1 MTPFSPM
8 ALNNLNNPYSPQPAT
23 PLGSTSGED
32 VFNLNNTSYVVDNTG
47 GVNVVT
53 TMEDVTSGQQVV
65 MTSADLNPHD
75 RSRHSSAES
84 DPNLVKSAP
93 MSPHG
98 GHLGGGGGHGHH
110 LHHHHHHPHLHG
122 HPQNSYVDLGGQ
134 RLRHQSAGNP
144 PNPAFATLKPPDWM
158 HTDQNLM
165 QNFVTNSD
173 ELQEA
178 MLDQSRPQ
186 SVPICEMASVVVTSG
201 MEFLP
206 DSILETEPR
215 GNKTSGDLVIGAAA
229 AELNNHV
236 VTSTAAGNSAGAND
250 DLDLT
255 LSALKDCD
263 KDFKKFVQEVE
274 NNGSK

>member
-32 VFNLNNTSYVVDNTG
+32 VFNLNNTSYVVDNSS
-47 GVNVVT
+47 VNVVAA
-53 TMEDVTSGQQVV
+53 MEDAVNSQQVV
-65 MTSADLNPHD
+65 LAPND

-98 GHLGGGGGHGHH
+98 HHGLGGHH
-110 LHHHHHHPHLHG
+110 LHHHHH
-122 HPQNSYVDLGGQ
+122 QNSYTDSIGGQ

-144 PNPAFATLKPPDWM
+144 PNPAFATLKPPEWLHQDP
-158 HTDQNLM
+158 NLM

-178 MLDQSRPQ
+178 MLGQSRPQ

-206 DSILETEPR
+206 SSILETEPR
-215 GNKTSGDLVIGAAA
+215 GNKTSSDLVIGAAD
-229 AELNNHV
+229 LTNNHV
-236 VTSTAAGNSAGAND
+236 VSTTATTSASASTTAASGAGSGSAGGGGAND

-263 KDFKKFVQEVE
+263 KDFKKFVQEQE
-274 NNGSK
+274 N